1 MFRAT
6 WPYAGMDQT
15 IAYELLSTV
24 VNFVAKDADAKR
36 ALTTATSSAAD
47 SDGSTKS
54 TGATLM
60 DFAFDSK
67 HEPGSST
74 LELALKAHPHS
85 PPWRV
90 RRGTGC
96 FDRRSWTRRRRRSP
110 VRPAR
115 SASRRHGE
123 RNATRARW
131 MRTVHAAVR
140 ALCNVA
146 SFDDGQRAVLRASAG
161 SHALELCLEVVAG
174 SGPDA
179 DDVDARREAF
189 LLMHN
194 LAFHGG
200 AKSHYVAHPNAI
212 DCLVHAV
219 GDDDARCAT
228 SACAALFA
236 LSRHGQR
243 VVAAT
248 PRAPTRRGAPR
259 GGQVSTRD
267 RRRRERHRG

>member
-1 MFRAT
+1 
-6 WPYAGMDQT
+6 
-15 IAYELLSTV
+15 
-24 VNFVAKDADAKR
+24 
-36 ALTTATSSAAD
+36 
-47 SDGSTKS
+47 
-54 TGATLM
+54 
-60 DFAFDSK
+60 
-67 HEPGSST
+67 
-74 LELALKAHPHS
+74 
-85 PPWRV
+85 
-90 RRGTGC
+90 
-96 FDRRSWTRRRRRSP
+96 
-110 VRPAR
+110 
-115 SASRRHGE
+115 
-123 RNATRARW
+123 

-161 SHALELCLEVVAG
+161 SHALELCLEVVAEAR
-174 SGPDA
+174 DA

-243 VVAAT
+243 VVAT
-248 PRAPTRRGAPR
+248 L
-259 GGQVSTRD
+259 
-267 RRRRERHRG
+267 RERGRDAACERGTARRSALYE